1 MKMELSNTWF
11 ESYTLSSNILEQKDY
26 RIDEEQT
33 ILDFL
38 NSDIA
43 EFIEM
48 DEPIMLLS
56 NKGAIFEL
64 NVPAALIWEC
74 VKEQKSID
82 NIAQFLKDLFEA
94 DANYNQDINDFICR
108 LVELGFLEK
117 SNTKDL

>member
-74 VKEQKSID
+74 VKEQKNIDSIV
-82 NIAQFLKDLFEA
+82 QFLNDLFGA
-94 DANYNQDINDFICR
+94 DINYFQDVYDFICK
-108 LVELGFLEK
+108 LVELEFLK
-117 SNTKDL
+117 NK